1 MFITCILQSQKT
13 QKYYVGCTKDLNK
26 RLVRHNSGQVKSTK
40 HGIPWTIV
48 YQERLDTLGLAR
60 KRENEI
66 KKYKGGILFKKLI
79 S

>member
-66 KKYKGGILFKKLI
+66 KKYKCGILFKKLI